1 MVRIILRSDVEKLG
15 EAGEIVEVRPG
26 YARNYLIPQGLAME
40 ATESNLRRL
49 EEERRH
55 RKRAAEREQ
64 EHARELAAELQG
76 RSVTFSV
83 MAGEEGRLFGSV
95 TSADIAEALAK
106 DGIEVDRRHIVLE
119 EPIKQLGV
127 YRVPIHLHGEVRPEI
142 KVWVVAQE

>member
-1 MVRIILRSDVEKLG
+1 MVQIILRSDVEDLG
-15 EAGEIVEVRPG
+15 EAGDILEVKPG

-40 ATESNLRRL
+40 ATESNLRRV

-55 RKRAAEREQ
+55 RKRAADREQ
-64 EHARELAAELQG
+64 EHARELGAELQG

-106 DGIEVDRRHIVLE
+106 EGIEVDRRQILLE

-127 YRVPIHLHGEVRPEI
+127 YRVPIHLHAEARPEI